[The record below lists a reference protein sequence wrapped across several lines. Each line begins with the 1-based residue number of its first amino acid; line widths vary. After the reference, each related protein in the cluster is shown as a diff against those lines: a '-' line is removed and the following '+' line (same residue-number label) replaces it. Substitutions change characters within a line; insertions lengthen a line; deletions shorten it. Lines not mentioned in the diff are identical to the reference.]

1 MYHYILTEYTDS
13 TKTEQVKKMR
23 FSSTQFI
30 ADYLDIPKSTIGAFI
45 IGKKSSVKLKKYT
58 IDKHSPHMTP
68 HRLKIICNRLTE
80 TQGQTERMKYLNVI
94 LEDYIN
100 GLESLENVE

>member
-1 MYHYILTEYTDS
+1 
-13 TKTEQVKKMR
+13 
-23 FSSTQFI
+23 
-30 ADYLDIPKSTIGAFI
+30 
-45 IGKKSSVKLKKYT
+45 
-58 IDKHSPHMTP
+58 MTP
-68 HRLKIICNRLTE
+68 HRLKLICDKLTE

>member
-13 TKTEQVKKMR
+13 TKMVKVKKTR
-23 FSSTQFI
+23 FSSTQII

-58 IDKHSPHMTP
+58 IDKYSPHMTP
-68 HRLKIICNRLTE
+68 HRLKLICDKLTE